1 MLVKWLWSPSEVLWF
16 VIFTKWATPP
26 MWSPCIFF
34 LWFWILQ
41 DITTFHKRSQS
52 ISCCPHTKSIV
63 FFLVES
69 LCFVAVEKFHI
80 VGNPFLRCFAFLN
93 IGVEFYKTSLDITTF
108 SPSSKFWWNARKML
122 RNAKIHKKN
131 CNVGNVLHNPDRSG
145 SFVRIIRNITC
156 TLCCLNVPICVSVS
170 QVNLLLTGLD
180 RQQLV

>member
-1 MLVKWLWSPSEVLWF
+1 MHVILSLLLMPCAHMLVKWLWSPSEVLWF

-26 MWSPCIFF
+26 MWSPCVFF

-131 CNVGNVLHNPDRSG
+131 CNVGNVLHN
-145 SFVRIIRNITC
+145 VAQ
-156 TLCCLNVPICVSVS
+156 CCGMLYNEYIVWKWFTNWIVISC
-170 QVNLLLTGLD
+170 
-180 RQQLV
+180 